1 MAGIGFEL
9 RKILS
14 RDSYTATLRAYL
26 YAGLISS
33 GPWVLSIVSVMLIGV
48 LSLGVVV
55 PDVLVRQFLI
65 TVTYLMALSLIFTG
79 GLQLFFTRFISDRL
93 FERKH
98 EAILPNLVGVLLLVT
113 LAAGLLSAILLAT
126 LFDEPFAYRL
136 LVMANFVV
144 LCNLWLVI
152 IFLSGMKAYKRILL
166 VMFIGYALMV
176 ACAYLLRFM
185 QMDGLLLALLIGH
198 ASLLF
203 VFLYDILREYPARRM
218 VAFDFLDRRQVFV
231 SLLLTGL
238 CYNLGIWIDKFIFWF
253 NPSTSDLVIGPLRA
267 SILYDLPIFLAYL
280 SIIPGMAVFLVR
292 IETDFAE
299 WYERVYEAI
308 RGGETLQHIGLL
320 KEQMILAI
328 RQGLLEICKVQGL
341 AVVLLFLLA
350 PQLLGWLGISRYYLP
365 LFYIDLIGVSI
376 QVVFM
381 ALLNVFFYLDKRRI
395 VLRTLR
401 AVRDRQRRPDLRQ
414 PAARAE
420 LLRLRLHP
428 VAAGLRAGRAVPPD
442 HRAGRPGVRDL
453 HAQSLRG
460 FAGGRVFQKG
470 PIHPVESAPFFA
482 SSMRFCSFCI
492 STRRCVPKVRIGRS
506 PLSIQA

>member
-113 LAAGLLSAILLAT
+113 LASGLLSAILLAT

-381 ALLNVFFYLDKRRI
+381 ALLNVFFLPGQAPHRP
-395 VLRTLR
+395 RTLR